1 MSISSRPPPLR
12 AGGRSQARS
21 VKGIGHL
28 VFFLPLCLCISSPT
42 QPDSVSSP
50 ILIVPTNE
58 PSSSPNQEIYPTHT
72 EPDPL
77 LYDLPVSGIANLTKW
92 EGTKWAKE
100 RYEKE
105 QGITIRDTAAD
116 EFSEWVEPEDRPLV
130 SASRGRTADTEAAS
144 DDEDMEGEDTDEE
157 MESVGTALNERLR
170 ERVARREAGEHA
182 TVLDEEWEQWLKNAI
197 ESGELPFVTPQ
208 TMQSTNST
216 NTPIMPTTLFPPRM
230 LSAARAGQW
239 SDIPDF
245 LHDMIQRS
253 ISVETTDREEP
264 LMPPLTRAPRRGP
277 TDERRHPSA
286 PWLRP
291 YSGLR
296 LPVGDGVTQS
306 SPDLNA
312 PVAADPPGA

>member
-1 MSISSRPPPLR
+1 MKGRAVDQLVFESI
-12 AGGRSQARS
+12 ARS
-21 VKGIGHL
+21 FSRFAPK
-28 VFFLPLCLCISSPT
+28 ST
-42 QPDSVSSP
+42 
-50 ILIVPTNE
+50 
-58 PSSSPNQEIYPTHT
+58 PSSATSTP
-72 EPDPL
+72 
-77 LYDLPVSGIANLTKW
+77 
-92 EGTKWAKE
+92 
-100 RYEKE
+100 R
-105 QGITIRDTAAD
+105 
-116 EFSEWVEPEDRPLV
+116 RPSIL
-130 SASRGRTADTEAAS
+130 AS
-144 DDEDMEGEDTDEE
+144 
-157 MESVGTALNERLR
+157 
-170 ERVARREAGEHA
+170 
-182 TVLDEEWEQWLKNAI
+182 NAI

-277 TDERRHPSA
+277 TDERRHPGA